1 MQLHCRT
8 QFLEMFT
15 YIPER
20 GRYSLVLLIT
30 KSSFYTETINM
41 GKESLHQIYIFSYA
55 IVPQPGIFS

>member
-1 MQLHCRT
+1 M
-8 QFLEMFT
+8 
-15 YIPER
+15 PER

-30 KSSFYTETINM
+30 KTSFYTETVNM